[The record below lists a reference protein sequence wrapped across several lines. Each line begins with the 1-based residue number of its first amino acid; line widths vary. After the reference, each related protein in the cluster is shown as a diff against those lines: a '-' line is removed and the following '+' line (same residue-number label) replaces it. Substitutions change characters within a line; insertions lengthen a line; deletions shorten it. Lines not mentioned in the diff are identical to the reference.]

1 MLHVE
6 NLTPNSF
13 QYGKPIPVA
22 KPHVRVR
29 QRKQLSCIQ
38 CHRQKLK
45 CDRGLPCSRCIHS
58 GRKEQCGYKA
68 ASARRL
74 QEVSPHGKSMESD
87 DGVEQSSVST
97 AQSDGVTV
105 LHGLSPDTHSNN
117 STESPHSNMIR
128 RKNDLS
134 KSETPGAQPVYLRY
148 KDGKVEFKVP
158 THWAF
163 LANQVNTPI
172 ISKYQSLRIKL
183 KSLGI

>member
-13 QYGKPIPVA
+13 QDGKPIPVA

-45 CDRGLPCSRCIHS
+45 CDRGFPCSRCIHS
-58 GRKEQCGYKA
+58 GRKEQCDYKA
-68 ASARRL
+68 ASARKL
-74 QEVSPHGKSMESD
+74 QEVFPDGKSMESD
-87 DGVEQSSVST
+87 DGVEQSSTTT
-97 AQSDGVTV
+97 AESDGATV
-105 LHGLSPDTHSNN
+105 LHGLSPDIHSNN
-117 STESPHSNMIR
+117 PTESLHTNMIR
-128 RKNDLS
+128 WKNDLS
-134 KSETPGAQPVYLRY
+134 KSETAGTQPVYLRY

-163 LANQVNTPI
+163 LANQVINTPI
-172 ISKYQSLRIKL
+172 ISKYQSAEY
-183 KSLGI
+183 